1 MQTAPADQPTCGQG
15 LAANAALPAKL
26 AEVLSAQ
33 SEVLE
38 RHMRA
43 LDGGDSTAQRELEA
57 YSGLVSAYRAAASQL
72 SNIGDLMTSYRNL
85 PMARHDLAVMAGPR
99 GQMEAFQRFVALEQE
114 LVGLLI
120 SKLASEQELLQ
131 G

>member
-1 MQTAPADQPTCGQG
+1 
-15 LAANAALPAKL
+15 
-26 AEVLSAQ
+26 
-33 SEVLE
+33 
-38 RHMRA
+38 
-43 LDGGDSTAQRELEA
+43 
-57 YSGLVSAYRAAASQL
+57 
-72 SNIGDLMTSYRNL
+72 MTSYRNL